1 MSTIKFSSPTGSRI
15 AVAAW
20 DETILDAFLRSGA
33 PVPFFCRSGLCGQ
46 CKSILVAGEVEP
58 VGLPSYLLTEAEQ
71 QSGVVLLCSSRAV
84 TDCEIQAV
92 NNFVPSD
99 AASWPATFDIE
110 RRVNVHAGLVQVR
123 LRSTEPDVALSFRAG
138 QSTRFC
144 APEFASLLPMFLA
157 SRPGLPYLDLYF
169 SLEDHP
175 SALVERLQPGAVV
188 ELSEP
193 SGSASLRE
201 TEPGPVLVFAEGP
214 GKASAVG
221 MVEAIAALGPEAPT
235 TAFVLRGAADGP
247 LEHRVI
253 GFARAA
259 GIDASIA
266 ALADDV
272 PAAIDKALTALKLRS
287 SAGKVRAYVKA
298 CRDTVKAVR
307 TVLLQHEVRPW
318 DTHVDV
324 IADRIQ

>member
-1 MSTIKFSSPTGSRI
+1 MSTIKFSSPTGSRV
-15 AVAAW
+15 AVAEW

-58 VGLPSYLLTEAEQ
+58 IGLPSYLLTEAEQ
-71 QSGVVLLCSSRAV
+71 RSGVVLLCSSRAV

-92 NNFVPSD
+92 NNIIPSD
-99 AASWPATFDIE
+99 AASWPARFEVE
-110 RRVNVHAGLVQVR
+110 RRVGVHAVLVQVR
-123 LRSTEPDVALSFRAG
+123 LRSAEPVALAFRAG
-138 QSTRFC
+138 QSTRLC
-144 APEFASLLPMFLA
+144 GPEFASLPPMFLA

-175 SALVERLQPGAVV
+175 AGVVERLQPGAVI

-193 SGSASLRE
+193 TGSASLRE
-201 TEPGPVLVFAEGP
+201 AEPGPLLVFAEGP
-214 GKASAVG
+214 GNASAVG
-221 MVEAIAALGPEAPT
+221 MVEAITALGPDAPT
-235 TAFVLRGAADGP
+235 SAFGLRGAADGP
-247 LEHRVI
+247 LERRVI

-259 GIDASIA
+259 GIDAGIA

-272 PAAIDKALTALKLRS
+272 PLAIDKALTALKVRS
-287 SAGKVRAYVKA
+287 PARRVRAYVKA

-324 IADRIQ
+324 IVDRVQ